1 MLISVVPIGNS
12 KGIRLPKGILEQ
24 CQITDKVELE
34 VQDSEIIL
42 KPVRKKVREG
52 WADEFKKMHE
62 REDDKLLID
71 DTLDAESLDWE
82 W

>member
-42 KPVRKKVREG
+42 KPVKKKVREG

-62 REDDKLLID
+62 REDDKLLIED
-71 DTLDAESLDWE
+71 VLDAESLDWE

>member
-12 KGIRLPKGILEQ
+12 RGIRLPKGILEQ

-42 KPVRKKVREG
+42 KPVKKKVREG
-52 WADEFKKMHE
+52 WEGQFKKMHE

-71 DTLDAESLDWE
+71 EVPEDEALDWE